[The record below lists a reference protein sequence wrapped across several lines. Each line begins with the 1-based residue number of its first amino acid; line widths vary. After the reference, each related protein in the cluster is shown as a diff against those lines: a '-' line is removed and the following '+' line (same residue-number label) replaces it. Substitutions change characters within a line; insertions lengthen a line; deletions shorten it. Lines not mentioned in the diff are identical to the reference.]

1 MCVCVCVCVCVTE
14 CEGTTCVCD
23 TESVCVKRSESVQ
36 GNHVGM
42 CTSILRASMCN
53 ADTCMCE
60 VKSVCVKGASRG
72 RQAHFI
78 NAWVK
83 ELWQTSVPACQR
95 MDMNY

>member
-1 MCVCVCVCVCVTE
+1 MRVCVCLFVCVCVSQSVRGQQE
-14 CEGTTCVCD
+14 CE
-23 TESVCVKRSESVQ
+23 CVKRSKSESVQ